1 MKRVPNKVFSF
12 ALKIALFNE
21 SPAFRLDFYKSFY
34 NLDLYSKAFAIAQR
48 LRNKNLDYTQYSS
61 LNLLPQD
68 CSDKSFKF
76 YQKIKLD
83 KSFINLYYIMK
94 EIYSEDGDEKLFNC
108 SYILYKE
115 NLRAN
120 ELELKCNI

>member
-1 MKRVPNKVFSF
+1 MKRVPNKVFTF

-34 NLDLYSKAFAIAQR
+34 NLDLYGKAFAIAQR
-48 LRNKNLDYTQYSS
+48 LRYKNLDYNQYSA

-76 YQKIKLD
+76 YQQIKLD
-83 KSFINLYYIMK
+83 KSLINLYNIMK
-94 EIYSEDGDEKLFNC
+94 ELYSKDGNERLFGC

-115 NLRAN
+115 NLIAD
-120 ELELKCNI
+120 ELGLKCNT

>member
-21 SPAFRLDFYKSFY
+21 SPVFRLDFYKSFY
-34 NLDLYSKAFAIAQR
+34 NLDLYGKAFAIAQR
-48 LRNKNLDYTQYSS
+48 LRGKNLDYTQFSA

-83 KSFINLYYIMK
+83 KSFVNLYYIMK
-94 EIYSEDGDEKLFNC
+94 ELYSKDGNERLFGC

-115 NLRAN
+115 NLITD
-120 ELELKCNI
+120 ELGLKCNT